1 MAEDNKTNTPLENE
15 PEVVFNSQSDR
26 RFFSVKSEDGNET
39 MMEISGYDLD
49 VRFNH
54 DAIHTVQ
61 DVESLLDGLK
71 EMFRKLIMADV
82 LGENKSETPENE

>member
-49 VRFNH
+49 VRFNRNV
-54 DAIHTVQ
+54 IKTVQ
-61 DVESLLDGLK
+61 DVESLLDGIKDL
-71 EMFRKLIMADV
+71 FRKIIMEDLIGDD
-82 LGENKSETPENE
+82 NSNHQ

>member
-49 VRFNH
+49 VRFNRNV
-54 DAIHTVQ
+54 IKTVQ
-61 DVESLLDGLK
+61 DVESFLDGIKDL
-71 EMFRKLIMADV
+71 FRKIIMEDLIGDD
-82 LGENKSETPENE
+82 NSNHQ

>member
-26 RFFSVKSEDGNET
+26 RFFSVKSEDGKET

-49 VRFNH
+49 VRFNRNV
-54 DAIHTVQ
+54 IKTVQ
-61 DVESLLDGLK
+61 DVESLLDGIKDL
-71 EMFRKLIMADV
+71 FRKIIMEDLIGDD
-82 LGENKSETPENE
+82 NSNHQ

>member
-49 VRFNH
+49 VRFNRNV
-54 DAIHTVQ
+54 IKTIQ
-61 DVESLLDGLK
+61 DVESLLDGIKDL
-71 EMFRKLIMADV
+71 FRKIIMEDLICDD
-82 LGENKSETPENE
+82 NSNHQ